1 MAPRD
6 VAPRFVPIDM
16 RRPSPPGRGRTEMGG
31 AVVNAPRARPCHGEP
46 VGFPHPIVDA
56 T

>member
-16 RRPSPPGRGRTEMGG
+16 RPPLPGRGRTEMGG
-31 AVVNAPRARPCHGEP
+31 AVVNAPLARTCHGEP
-46 VGFPHPIVDA
+46 VAFPHPTVDA